1 MSSHSTSDR
10 YVLNFHRTSFVM
22 ELGEDGVTVVYHV
35 VAFGEEGSDG
45 ILILLG
51 NEHVSRCEIYHTPS
65 ELAPTL
71 ALGNTVVPL
80 ADRRE
85 AREVAEHL
93 GLSMPTLPAGHVY
106 EAGHA

>member
-1 MSSHSTSDR
+1 MSSHATAGR
-10 YVLNFHRTSFVM
+10 YVLNFHRTSFVV
-22 ELGEDGVTVVYHV
+22 ELDEDGVTVIFSGIAY
-35 VAFGEEGSDG
+35 GEQGNDG

-85 AREVAEHL
+85 AQEVAEHL